1 MNTEERQLS
10 ELLHRVTPE
19 PPRGVTVEDVAS
31 RLAGQARQA
40 GRGGDFREPRR
51 PRGRAWAPALA
62 AASVFIVAGASAGIV
77 LLTTSRHSPS
87 SLSTSGTASS
97 VSPSP
102 TAPQAASQAAPSAI
116 ASGPWAAQLVSHQA
130 LAPGSLVSAG
140 NSLYAIGVVARAL
153 DRIDPAT
160 GSIAAT
166 APLSSLPVDPPLV
179 LGNTVW
185 LVSYYGGGSV
195 VLHGYD
201 AQTLAQTA
209 SVTVP
214 AIGQV
219 SSTAQGVLAAGPD
232 GRLYLAAGDTVAVLD
247 PATNRVIRRI
257 YLTGGAASSVAV
269 SPDGS
274 KLYVGTASSSSSP
287 FGLLIFDLANGMEV
301 GASSMNTGGAGNLV
315 ATSGGVWG
323 TAGVGMSEWAWFAPA
338 GDLSRSVQVG
348 GGGGGGLYS
357 IPTLSGG
364 TVWISGSRTL
374 VCASPATGA
383 PLATARVPADHN
395 IIENFGSI
403 AVVSARAYAYYQSD
417 AAQLAGLARM
427 TPPLACTGAG
437 S

>member
-19 PPRGVTVEDVAS
+19 PPRGVTVEDVAL
-31 RLAGQARQA
+31 RLASQA
-40 GRGGDFREPRR
+40 GQRGDFREPRR
-51 PRGRAWAPALA
+51 PRGRAWAPVLA

-77 LLTTSRHSPS
+77 LLTASHHSPS
-87 SLSTSGTASS
+87 SSLSSSGATSS
-97 VSPSP
+97 VSPSR
-102 TAPQAASQAAPSAI
+102 TAPQAAPPAI

-201 AQTLAQTA
+201 AQALAQTA

-247 PATNRVIRRI
+247 PATNQVIRRI
-257 YLTGGAASSVAV
+257 YLPGIPASSVAV
-269 SPDGS
+269 SPDGT
-274 KLYVGTASSSSSP
+274 KLYIGTALSSSSP
-287 FGLLIFDLANGMEV
+287 FRLLIYDLANGTEV
-301 GASSMNTGGAGNLV
+301 GSSSLNTGGGVGNLV

-323 TAGVGMSEWAWFAPA
+323 TAGVGMSEWSWFAPG
-338 GDLSRSVQVG
+338 GDLSRSFQVG
-348 GGGGGGLYS
+348 GGAGGGLYS
-357 IPTLSGG
+357 VPTLSGG
-364 TVWISGSRTL
+364 TVWVSGSRTL
-374 VCASPATGA
+374 VCASPATGRA
-383 PLATARVPADHN
+383 LATAAVPADHN
-395 IIENFGSI
+395 TAQNFGTV
-403 AVVSARAYAYYQSD
+403 AVADGHAYAYFQG
-417 AAQLAGLARM
+417 AQQDGLARM
-427 TPPLACTGAG
+427 TPPLACSAEG